1 MRHLLSLRLFHR
13 LSEDLLASNSYS
25 GSFPQEQTSPVYFDR
40 EDVKAAIHAPTNF
53 TWAECSDVDV
63 FPQGDS
69 SLPSA
74 FTVLPN
80 VIESS
85 ERAVI
90 AHGLADYILI
100 AEG

>member
-1 MRHLLSLRLFHR
+1 M
-13 LSEDLLASNSYS
+13 
-25 GSFPQEQTSPVYFDR
+25 
-40 EDVKAAIHAPTNF
+40 
-53 TWAECSDVDV
+53 DV
-63 FPQGDS
+63 FPQGDN

>member
-1 MRHLLSLRLFHR
+1 M
-13 LSEDLLASNSYS
+13 
-25 GSFPQEQTSPVYFDR
+25 
-40 EDVKAAIHAPTNF
+40 HAPTNF
-53 TWAECSDVDV
+53 TWAECSNVDV
-63 FPQGDS
+63 FPQGDN